1 MSGSFWRSCLPS
13 TPEPGH
19 CSESWAG
26 SEGLQFASPHVSTVL
41 LDTLSRGAAFPL
53 APRVPVSAHISGLSV
68 APCLEGLSSLVLCLG
83 LDLITENWA
92 LGREWFFTRSG
103 FFPSP
108 ELRKLFPRALLDPC
122 VPRHT
127 RCCGPSGT
135 CCLLAAQAGKSC
147 PVKQASWASHRCR
160 HSGYLH
166 ERNQIRSLGRNH

>member
-1 MSGSFWRSCLPS
+1 MLLRVLGWLQGASVRLPPHQHGASGHPFPGRSLP
-13 TPEPGH
+13 
-19 CSESWAG
+19 
-26 SEGLQFASPHVSTVL
+26 
-41 LDTLSRGAAFPL
+41 
-53 APRVPVSAHISGLSV
+53 
-68 APCLEGLSSLVLCLG
+68 PCTSCACFCTHFG
-83 LDLITENWA
+83 A
-92 LGREWFFTRSG
+92 LGRTMPGRALVSCVMPGLRLNYRELSSWPGVIFHKEW